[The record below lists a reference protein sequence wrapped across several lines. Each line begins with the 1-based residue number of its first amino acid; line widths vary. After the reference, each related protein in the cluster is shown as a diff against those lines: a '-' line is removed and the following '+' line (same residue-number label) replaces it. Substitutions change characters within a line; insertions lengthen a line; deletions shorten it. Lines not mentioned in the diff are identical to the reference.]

1 MKKFVIK
8 SLMNYIKNSK
18 QYSEE
23 ELETIEYGI
32 SNLYL
37 QITKTIVITTIA
49 IILSLSSSMFSSSM
63 SSSRSSSS
71 ELILIFGGIFVVVL
85 LAIHMYKNYMSD
97 LSGEIASME
106 VNEFHNEL
114 NDLGKFFK

>member
-1 MKKFVIK
+1 MDDKGQA
-8 SLMNYIKNSK
+8 S
-18 QYSEE
+18 
-23 ELETIEYGI
+23 
-32 SNLYL
+32 
-37 QITKTIVITTIA
+37 A
-49 IILSLSSSMFSSSM
+49 
-63 SSSRSSSS
+63 

-97 LSGEIASME
+97 LSGEIASRE